1 MTTEKKEKKSLFTQ
15 GKYVSLPS
23 SVNIEDTSVLSITH
37 LNPARKQ
44 ELLQYVESLS
54 SSKAKVDEYDKT
66 LEFHYD
72 SQASFNEVYSKL
84 KNSKDLIKYGFRG
97 VLRFGINTGQIAFE
111 NYDKRKY
118 REFRD
123 YISKLV
129 GSDMKR
135 C

>member
-1 MTTEKKEKKSLFTQ
+1 M
-15 GKYVSLPS
+15 
-23 SVNIEDTSVLSITH
+23 
-37 LNPARKQ
+37 
-44 ELLQYVESLS
+44 
-54 SSKAKVDEYDKT
+54 
-66 LEFHYD
+66 EFHYG
-72 SQASFNEVYSKL
+72 SQANFNEVYNKL

-129 GSDMKR
+129 GPDMKR
-135 C
+135 CEFTKKGSRYSLLLTLKSPDRASKWLDRLIQDKDIKNFRIPNN